1 VPLQIRPHRRDDAD
15 RIAEILAAGWR
26 QAYGAFMPP
35 AFLAPRSD
43 PAWRRRE
50 IGAWLDEFMP
60 DSEAVFVAERDR
72 RVVGFIH
79 MELGDKGELGATGVV
94 NLLYVDA
101 EAQGRG
107 VGRALLAA
115 GAGWLLARKPG
126 PLALSA
132 FRDNRF
138 RAAYAAMGGHE
149 MKQVPHMIEGREI
162 ISVLYLWPDPRAL
175 LPDGG

>member
-1 VPLQIRPHRRDDAD
+1 VPLQIRPHVRDDSD

-43 PAWRRRE
+43 PDWRRRE
-50 IGAWLDEFMP
+50 IGEWLDEFAP
-60 DSEAVFVAERDR
+60 GSEAVFVAELAG

-79 MELGDKGELGATGVV
+79 MELGDKGGLGATGVV

-107 VGRALLAA
+107 IGRALLAA
-115 GAGWLLARKPG
+115 GAGWLLAHQPG

-132 FRDNRF
+132 FRDNPF
-138 RAAYAAMGGHE
+138 RAAYAALGGRE
-149 MKQVPHMIEGREI
+149 MTEVPHLIEGQEI
-162 ISVLYLWPDPRAL
+162 ISVLYLWPDPRTL
-175 LPDGG
+175 LQK